1 MKEQG
6 SESETT
12 GSRHAKVSES
22 LSTVK
27 MVQVDKL
34 SLLKGQSN
42 ESIRLQALI
51 AVVEQCPHWYNGE

>member
-51 AVVEQCPHWYNGE
+51 AVVEQ